1 MQVSE
6 YFWNKSLMFSVG
18 KVTFIDQ
25 EYGMYN
31 YQPFDIG
38 NHFCEYAGKY
48 SDILLSDMK
57 GVWEIHFFTT
67 HMISFF
73 PNICINTITESAH
86 CIVYFMKELCK

>member
-1 MQVSE
+1 
-6 YFWNKSLMFSVG
+6 MFSVG

-57 GVWEIHFFTT
+57 GV
-67 HMISFF
+67 
-73 PNICINTITESAH
+73 
-86 CIVYFMKELCK
+86 